1 MPDALKFQ
9 GIASATLDDKGRVA
23 LPARHREIIAAVS
36 DGAVAVT
43 ASPYDPCLYLY
54 PRPAWEIL
62 RDELEELP
70 NRRTTVR
77 RIQQVVIG
85 QAAALELDGSGRLL
99 LSAKLREWGEL
110 KKKLCLVGLG
120 EKVEIWDDGNW
131 NNTMQSFRDTVKEN
145 EGGPLTEVKELEGLS
160 I

>member
-1 MPDALKFQ
+1 MPDSLKFQ
-9 GIASATLDDKGRVA
+9 GIASATLDAKGRMA

-43 ASPYDPCLYLY
+43 ASPYDLCLYLY
-54 PRPAWEIL
+54 PRPVWEAL
-62 RDELEELP
+62 RDKLENLP
-70 NRRTTVR
+70 NQRTSVR

-99 LSAKLREWGEL
+99 LSAKLREWGRF

-120 EKVEIWDDGNW
+120 EKVEIWDDDRW
-131 NNTMQSFRDTVKEN
+131 NDTMQNFRETVETS
-145 EGGPLTEVKELEGLS
+145 EGGPLTEVQELSGLS